1 MMRYLT
7 RPKDI
12 LSKEEK
18 KEVVKDFYKK
28 AEQPKS
34 KILDWIN
41 YNNKAFGNNKEP
53 ITADETKVAKAV
65 EERFNDRI
73 QDPKFFQNK
82 LKNIQKKE
90 PVKIVKKPKP
100 KPTYLNGNVI
110 DITPLID
117 DEWWNI
123 FEEKP
128 PEDKVLLKVPRRKLK
143 GLASLLNVG

>member
-1 MMRYLT
+1 MKINEYNQMMKWLV
-7 RPKDI
+7 RPKDK
-12 LSKEEK
+12 LSKAAK

-34 KILDWIN
+34 EVLDWIG
-41 YNNKAFGNNKEP
+41 YNNKAYGNDPKP
-53 ITADETKVAKAV
+53 ITPEEAKVGKAV
-65 EERFNDRI
+65 EERFNDKILKR
-73 QDPKFFQNK
+73 DKYAPK
-82 LKNIQKKE
+82 
-90 PVKIVKKPKP
+90 KIAVAGKPRP